1 MTLRG
6 ILTLLSKRTIDSLI
20 EEEYFKSKMDVVDL
34 DYDTWTL
41 TFMIQINREDF
52 KF

>member
-6 ILTLLSKRTIDSLI
+6 ILTLLSKRIIDSLI
-20 EEEYFKSKMDVVDL
+20 EEEDLKSKVDVVGL

-52 KF
+52 RF